1 MTCVF
6 HLFEINLQAVVTV
19 VLRNFQTLQLTH
31 QLLGEGDHS
40 VEATNRKA
48 IQKGKKDMRCS
59 RGGAR
64 LIGH

>member
-1 MTCVF
+1 MF
-6 HLFEINLQAVVTV
+6 HLFKINLQTVVTMV
-19 VLRNFQTLQLTH
+19 QRNFQTLQLIH

-40 VEATNRKA
+40 VEATNCKV

-64 LIGH
+64 LISH